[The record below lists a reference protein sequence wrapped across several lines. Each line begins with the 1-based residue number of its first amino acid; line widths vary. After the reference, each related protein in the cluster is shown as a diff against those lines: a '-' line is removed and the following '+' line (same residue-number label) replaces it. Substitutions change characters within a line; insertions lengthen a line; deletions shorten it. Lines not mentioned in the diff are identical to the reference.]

1 MGAKWQ
7 LCLLLK
13 ATLKYCQGTREPGGK
28 HPEDEDGAVAS
39 ARELSQ
45 TCPESAYPFWGDKAV
60 D

>member
-1 MGAKWQ
+1 MADKRQ

-13 ATLKYCQGTREPGGK
+13 ATLKYFQGTRKPGGK
-28 HPEDEDGAVAS
+28 HPEDEGGGAA